1 MKSHGVYSLFSNDS
15 TQYMYLLKLS
25 VGLGMIETQRF
36 SFCGFDEV
44 SLTVSQYSLMFFGA
58 DGIVRVICAMRFLQ
72 VTYMTRSFSIWVL
85 MLAWKLGPIL
95 VSSRRQGGI
104 T

>member
-15 TQYMYLLKLS
+15 TQYMYLLKPS

-36 SFCGFDEV
+36 SFYGFDEV
-44 SLTVSQYSLMFFGA
+44 SLTVCHSAQLMFFGA

-72 VTYMTRSFSIWVL
+72 VTYVTGSFSIWGIVL
-85 MLAWKLGPIL
+85 Y
-95 VSSRRQGGI
+95 
-104 T
+104 